1 MSSRDLEVFTFA
13 ELAALWKTG
22 EDWLRKGV
30 SARTFPHHRIANEIR
45 FTHEDAAEILA
56 SRAVKPASVPTP
68 DEVAARRAEVGRSKG
83 VAA

>member
-1 MSSRDLEVFTFA
+1 MSSHDLEVFTFA

-30 SARTFPHHRIANEIR
+30 SARIFPHHRIANEIR

-56 SRAVKPASVPTP
+56 SRAVKPAHVPTP
-68 DEVAARRAEVGRSKG
+68 DEVAAKRAEVGQPRG
-83 VAA
+83 AAA